1 MFIPIYK
8 IHTDLCHEKEG
19 IILSKEAENLHNQ
32 REWLL
37 NALAMDAYNS
47 SSNSLK
53 SLVNFLFGEMVAKIG
68 LKVKSPN
75 RGKQALKTV
84 LINLWLSNLLG
95 MPVRY
100 SRDKNAY
107 SHNRKY
113 GKLYFK
119 YHTLLP
125 VIDALLAL
133 EYIEEK
139 KGRSFYE
146 NKKRGHQTRIWPAV
160 LLIELFIDHQL
171 ITPNFIQKPEPE
183 ELIIKKDK
191 NKKLVGYR
199 EDKNTKQMRTDL
211 ECYNEFAKKHY
222 ITVILKSKNLI
233 TNHFLIN
240 LFRDYITNRI
250 GLKEVVYN
258 NEDRNI
264 KIPSQEILKL
274 YTKGF
279 RRESTIQII
288 NDNIHNTDTT
298 QTQPTITQEFS
309 PKSAMD
315 ERLQRIYFYSK
326 NRLIDFLVL
335 LNRKLG
341 RGKKNDESLTK
352 PFFMKELGIE
362 HLQFTLN
369 QEYLYRV
376 FNRNSFQTGGRAYG
390 SLHQNLPKDMRPCI
404 QINGEKTIELDYSA
418 YHILMLY
425 HMEGIDYQHDP
436 HLECGGKKLRSIFK
450 KVGLIAINA
459 KNKKK
464 AMGAIYKKLTGEE
477 FLLLK
482 VDKPLLWLIK
492 KFEAAHKPILKYLF
506 SGIGLTLQNTDSKI
520 MNNILLNLMDKEI
533 LGLSVYDSVIVAE
546 QHRDYLYGLMMDEYE
561 KELGYKPKIG

>member
-8 IHTDLCHEKEG
+8 IHTDLCHEKDG
-19 IILSKEAENLHNQ
+19 IILSKEAENLHKQ
-32 REWLL
+32 KEWLQ
-37 NALAMDAYNS
+37 NALSMDAYNS
-47 SSNSLK
+47 SSNNLR
-53 SLVNFLFGEMVAKIG
+53 SLVKLLFCEMVTKTG
-68 LKVKSPN
+68 LKVKSPD

-125 VIDALLAL
+125 VIDALLTL

-146 NKKRGHQTRIWPAV
+146 NKKRGHQTRMWPAV
-160 LLIELFIDHQL
+160 LLIQLFIEHQL
-171 ITPNFIQKPEPE
+171 ISPNFIQKPEPE

-199 EDKNTKQMRTDL
+199 EDKNIHQMRKDL
-211 ECYNEFAKKHY
+211 ECYNEFAKKHNV
-222 ITVILKSKNLI
+222 TVRLKSKNLI

-240 LFRDYITNRI
+240 LFRNYITNRI
-250 GLKEVVYN
+250 KLEEVLYDN
-258 NEDRNI
+258 KDRNM
-264 KIPSQEILKL
+264 KIPSQEILKM
-274 YTKGF
+274 YTNTD
-279 RRESTIQII
+279 RRESKIQII
-288 NDNIHNTDTT
+288 NDNINKTETI

-309 PKSAMD
+309 PKAAID
-315 ERLQRIYFYSK
+315 GRLQRIYFYAK
-326 NRLIDFLVL
+326 NRLINFLVS

-341 RGKKNDESLTK
+341 RGEKDAESLAK

-404 QINGEKTIELDYSA
+404 QINGEKTVELDYSA

-425 HMEGIDYQHDP
+425 HMEKIDYQCDP
-436 HLECGGKKLRSIFK
+436 YLECGGKELRSIFK

-459 KNKKK
+459 KNKKE
-464 AMGAIYKKLTGEE
+464 AMGAIYKKLTREE
-477 FLLLK
+477 ILLPK
-482 VDKPLLWLIK
+482 VDKPLVWLIQ
-492 KFEAAHKPILKYLF
+492 KFKEAHKPILNYLF
-506 SGIGLTLQNTDSKI
+506 SGIGLTLQNIDSNI
-520 MNNILLNLMDKEI
+520 MNSILMRLMDKEI
-533 LGLSVYDSVIVAE
+533 LGLSIYDSVIVAE
-546 QHRDYLYGLMMDEYE
+546 QHRDYLYEVMMDEYE
-561 KELGYKPKIG
+561 KEMGFKPKIG